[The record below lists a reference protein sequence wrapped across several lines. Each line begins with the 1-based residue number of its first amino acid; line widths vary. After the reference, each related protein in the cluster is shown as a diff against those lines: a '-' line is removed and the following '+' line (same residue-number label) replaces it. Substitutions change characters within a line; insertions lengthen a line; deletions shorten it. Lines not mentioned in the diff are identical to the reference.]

1 MKDFFEKNKTMVI
14 LCGVLVVLIVLS
26 AVMFLS
32 GGSKKNEFSDVVKES
47 PKLEEKTK
55 EDNIS
60 KDFIVPP
67 KVNNPFVIKDKEDNT
82 TKMKEE
88 KSKKEASV
96 PDLSES
102 TFTQSL
108 QKEAIEQIEKTQKPQ
123 DMSIFLK
130 KIQKD
135 MELIGSLKYFKY
147 ELKEYKIND
156 MFLNWY
162 LIEDINRNFIRF
174 KDLENNYSY
183 NLRF

>member
-14 LCGVLVVLIVLS
+14 LCGVLLILIVLS

-32 GGSKKNEFSDVVKES
+32 GGSKKNEFSDTAKEN
-47 PKLEEKTK
+47 PKLEEKIK
-55 EDNIS
+55 EDNLS

-67 KVNNPFVIKDKEDNT
+67 KINNPFIAKDKEEAI
-82 TKMKEE
+82 KKEE
-88 KSKKEASV
+88 ESKEEINI

-102 TFTQSL
+102 SFTQSL
-108 QKEAIEQIEKTQKPQ
+108 QEEAIKQIEKTQKPQ
-123 DMSIFLK
+123 DMSLFLK

-135 MELIGSLKYFKY
+135 IELIGSLKYFKY
-147 ELKEYKIND
+147 ELKEYKVND

-174 KDLENNYSY
+174 KDLEKNYSY